1 MTSTTQKPEPEK
13 IKTGT
18 FDSFKYETID
28 DTKDTVIQSSNDII
42 EFIPVERKIK
52 KMNEFEIISND
63 ITPEAVSLSSPK
75 FSHKKDHFKILRG
88 SSPSKGFRS
97 FSSVSGKYNT
107 KTNNYTLTTER
118 RLSCINLSGKL
129 LQ

>member
-18 FDSFKYETID
+18 FDSFKYDTID
-28 DTKDTVIQSSNDII
+28 DAKDTVIQSSNDII

-75 FSHKKDHFKILRG
+75 FSHKKDHFKSLRG

-97 FSSVSGKYNT
+97 FSSVSGKYET
-107 KTNNYTLTTER
+107 KTNIITL
-118 RLSCINLSGKL
+118 
-129 LQ
+129 